1 MRHLRPFALVI
12 IAINAYFFI
21 SFFLGIDDS
30 VTDEELDLRFMFT
43 FFVLAII
50 NVSLYVLYRITGGTK
65 RDCPACGV
73 GVKKGITVCDSCN
86 YDFILGELGEPQEKL
101 SKKRK
106 AFSVKDYFTL
116 SAFVGIPTAFHILLV
131 WVPSIATIGLSF
143 TYWSGIKVSDIKW
156 AGLANYNNILTG
168 TPVFWEAIW
177 HNVVWLLWFGLIA
190 TPIGIL
196 LAYQIDR
203 QIKGHRFYES
213 AFFVPVVLSLAVT
226 GIIWNFMLQP
236 GGFVQGIMGRDIA
249 NPVSIYGNY
258 DINTYVIM
266 GIASWRHIGYIMLLY
281 LSGLKSVDASLK
293 EASAIDGATEWQTF
307 RKVIL
312 PTMKPVNIIIIVI
325 TVIDSLRA
333 FDIVYMIYGS
343 STGWPIL
350 GVLVFQNMSG
360 GGMSMKG
367 AAYAVILFA
376 LCIVPMITY
385 LKQSF
390 SEDVK

>member
-1 MRHLRPFALVI
+1 MTSTAANSTVRRRR
-12 IAINAYFFI
+12 
-21 SFFLGIDDS
+21 SFS
-30 VTDEELDLRFMFT
+30 
-43 FFVLAII
+43 
-50 NVSLYVLYRITGGTK
+50 
-65 RDCPACGV
+65 P
-73 GVKKGITVCDSCN
+73 
-86 YDFILGELGEPQEKL
+86 
-101 SKKRK
+101 
-106 AFSVKDYFTL
+106 KDRLTL
-116 SAFVGIPTAFHILLV
+116 TAFVGIPTAFHILLV
-131 WVPSIATIGLSF
+131 WVPAIGTIGLSF
-143 TYWSGIKVSDIKW
+143 TFWTGIHISDIKW
-156 AGLANYNNILTG
+156 AGLQNYNNIFTG
-168 TPVFWEAIW
+168 TPVFWDAIW
-177 HNVVWLLWFGLIA
+177 HNVIWLAWFGLIA
-190 TPIGIL
+190 TPLGML

-203 QIKGHRFYES
+203 QIRGHRFYES

-236 GGFVQGIMGRDIA
+236 GGFVQGMLGRDIG
-249 NPVSIYGNY
+249 NPISIYGNY
-258 DINTYVIM
+258 DINTYVIL

-281 LSGLKSVDASLK
+281 LSGLKSVDSSLK

-350 GVLVFQNMSG
+350 GILVFQNISG

-367 AAYAVILFA
+367 AAYAVILFV
-376 LCIVPMITY
+376 LCIGPMITY

-390 SEDVK
+390 AEDVK

>member
-1 MRHLRPFALVI
+1 M
-12 IAINAYFFI
+12 
-21 SFFLGIDDS
+21 GIDDS
-30 VTDEELDLRFMFT
+30 DTDVELGLRFMVT

-50 NVSLYVLYRITGGTK
+50 NISLYVLFRITGGHK

-73 GVKKGITVCDSCN
+73 GVKKGLTVCPSCS
-86 YDFILGELGEPQEKL
+86 YDFINAKGGEPQENL
-101 SKKRK
+101 KRRKK
-106 AFSVKDYFTL
+106 AFSPKDRLTL
-116 SAFVGIPTAFHILLV
+116 TAFVGIPTAFHVLLV
-131 WVPSIATIGLSF
+131 WVPALGTIGLSF
-143 TYWSGIKVSDIKW
+143 TFWSGIHISDIKW
-156 AGLANYNNILTG
+156 AGLQNYNNILTG
-168 TPVFWEAIW
+168 TPVFWTAIW

-236 GGFVQGIMGRDIA
+236 GGFVQGILGRDIG
-249 NPVSIYGNY
+249 NPISIYGNY
-258 DINTYVIM
+258 DINTYVIL

-312 PTMKPVNIIIIVI
+312 PSMKPVNIIIIVI

-350 GVLVFQNMSG
+350 GILVFQNISG

-390 SEDVK
+390 AEDVK